1 MIQQKK
7 GNIDARNKLL
17 EHNIRLV
24 IYIVMN
30 NFKDL
35 NYDKEELVSIGNNGL
50 LKAINTFDNT
60 KKTKFASYATV
71 CIINEIRM
79 FIRKLN
85 KDTVLDSID
94 RRIDEDEKI
103 SLGDTLPSKTNIE
116 DDYLKDELIN
126 EINKLI
132 EGLPLREKNIMKM
145 FFGFNNGKRY
155 TQKEIAEEL
164 KLSQS
169 YISRIIK
176 KQVKI
181 IGVKLSYKGLIE
193 LKQKEGNNMAKE
205 LMPLYSL
212 FKNYS
217 EEEVNTM
224 LEKLTSEEKE
234 LIRLRYGN
242 DLKNPVTSAEWTAEH
257 NKKFY
262 GSLLVKMKRLLSNP
276 NKTYRARSKKDNE
289 FLQDSN
295 KIIRSNEERII
306 NTPNDI
312 SIKEV
317 YIKIQELF
325 KTQYFDAKLKA
336 YTPKEIT
343 IIALNFGYI
352 NNKSFTT
359 SEIASFLG
367 VETQEVIDIIK
378 KVLLEYKDMVN
389 QFIDNMIDTV
399 EIDRNPKRKK

>member
-1 MIQQKK
+1 MKVTQEQIAK
-7 GNIDARNKLL
+7 
-17 EHNIRLV
+17 
-24 IYIVMN
+24 
-30 NFKDL
+30 
-35 NYDKEELVSIGNNGL
+35 
-50 LKAINTFDNT
+50 
-60 KKTKFASYATV
+60 
-71 CIINEIRM
+71 
-79 FIRKLN
+79 KLN
-85 KDTVLDSID
+85 IT
-94 RRIDEDEKI
+94 
-103 SLGDTLPSKTNIE
+103 
-116 DDYLKDELIN
+116 
-126 EINKLI
+126 
-132 EGLPLREKNIMKM
+132 
-145 FFGFNNGKRY
+145 
-155 TQKEIAEEL
+155 
-164 KLSQS
+164 QS
-169 YISRIIK
+169 YISKIVK

-181 IGVKLSYKGLIE
+181 IGVKLSNKGLIE

-205 LMPLYSL
+205 LMSLYTL

-234 LIRLRYGN
+234 LIRLRYGD
-242 DLKNPVTSAEWTAEH
+242 DLKNPTTSTEWTVEH

-276 NKTYRARSKKDNE
+276 NKTYRARSKKDNKSI
-289 FLQDSN
+289 QNSSN
-295 KIIRSNEERII
+295 IIRSNEERII

-325 KTQYFDAKLKA
+325 KTQYFDNKLKA

-367 VETQEVIDIIK
+367 LETQEVINIIK